1 MVKTHRAV
9 IHVTISLNFLLNDE
23 EMYLEGSLKVPHS
36 NNVIRVSPTMK
47 Y

>member
-9 IHVTISLNFLLNDE
+9 IHATISLNLLNDE